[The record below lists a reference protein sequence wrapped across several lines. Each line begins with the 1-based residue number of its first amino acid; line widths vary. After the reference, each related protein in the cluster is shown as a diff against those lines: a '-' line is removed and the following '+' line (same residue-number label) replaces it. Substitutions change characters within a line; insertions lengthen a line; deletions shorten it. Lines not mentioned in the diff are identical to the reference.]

1 MLIPREAASKLTQ
14 LYQQFKAVAVVGPRQ
29 SGKTTLVRS
38 SFPDKPYVSLE
49 NPQERNFASSDPL
62 QFLSQFPQGAIL
74 DEVQRVPELLSYLQ
88 QILDNKSQRGQFIL
102 SGSNNFLL
110 LEKITQTLAGRVA
123 YLDLLPL
130 SLTELRN
137 SIGLQADVNEHL
149 WRGAYPEIWS
159 ENILASDWFNAYVRT
174 YVERDVRLIRNIENL
189 FLFEK
194 LLALCAGRVGQL
206 LNASQLANEIGLDVK
221 TVQAWLGILQASY
234 IIFFLPP
241 YFKNF
246 NKRIIKTPK
255 LYFYDTG
262 LACNLLGIRQPAELT
277 QHPLRGALFENL
289 VVLEMLKTRYNKG
302 ERSNLFF
309 WRDSSGNEID
319 LLLDQ
324 GQTQYPIEIK
334 SAQTINDSQFKGL
347 YFWSKLSGQ
356 AGGTLIYGGDAVQNR
371 SNGIRVLS
379 WKGDWEI

>member
-1 MLIPREAASKLTQ
+1 MLIPRSAVLKLQQ
-14 LYQQFKAVAVVGPRQ
+14 LQQQFKAVAVVGPRQ
-29 SGKTTLVRS
+29 SGKTTLVRTV
-38 SFPDKPYVSLE
+38 FPTKPYVSLE
-49 NPQERNFASSDPL
+49 NPQERNFAMQDPV
-62 QFLSQFPQGAIL
+62 QFLRQFPEGAIL

-88 QILDNKSQRGQFIL
+88 QMLDDRPQRGQFIL

-130 SLTELRN
+130 SLAELRQVEEQPLELN
-137 SIGLQADVNEHL
+137 THL

-159 ENILASDWFNAYVRT
+159 EQLHAADWFNAYVRT

-206 LNASQLANEIGLDVK
+206 LNVSQLANEIGLDVK

-234 IIFFLPP
+234 ILFFLPP
-241 YFKNF
+241 YFRNF

-255 LYFYDTG
+255 LYFCDTG
-262 LACNLLGIRQPAELT
+262 LACNLLGIRQPSELT
-277 QHPLRGALFENL
+277 QHPFRGALFENL
-289 VVLEMLKTRYNKG
+289 IVLEFLKARYNQG

-309 WRDSSGNEID
+309 WRDSTGNEID
-319 LLLDQ
+319 LLLDY
-324 GQTQYPIEIK
+324 GQTQRAIEIK
-334 SAQTINDSQFKGL
+334 SSETINESQFKGL
-347 YFWSKLSGQ
+347 QYWSKLSGQ
-356 AGGTLIYGGDAVQNR
+356 EGGTLIYGGEAAQNR
-371 SNGIRVLS
+371 SNGIQVRS
-379 WKGDWEI
+379 WRTDWS